1 MRDASQ
7 LVTSN
12 MWDVSAAVEENA
24 AAASQMKTTTAEV
37 TATIVPGARAADEQ
51 AHASRSAGIATTEL
65 ATGADQIDSTAG
77 ALRLQAELLDA
88 LIARFTVDDRRSA
101 GRAFDVASERIDA
114 GIDG

>member
-1 MRDASQ
+1 MRDSSQ

-12 MWDVSAAVEENA
+12 MSAVSAVEENA

-37 TATIVPGARAADEQ
+37 TATIFPGARAANEQ
-51 AHASRSAGIATTEL
+51 VHAARSAGIATTEL
-65 ATGADQIDSTAG
+65 ATGVDQIDLTAG
-77 ALRLQAELLDA
+77 GLRLFQAELLDA